1 MKCINVPGYHDSE
14 IIIFETVYITIQ
26 KYWVV
31 GLELY
36 VELKVRRGRLLWP
49 TPRGNIFSEI
59 LHATCHATQCKWRDV
74 TGNARALR
82 LHKRRTTKG
91 ASRAYHS
98 TKLLFSFNYK

>member
-49 TPRGNIFSEI
+49 TPRGNINNEQQ
-59 LHATCHATQCKWRDV
+59 HYATQCKWRDV
-74 TGNARALR
+74 TRNARALR